1 MFGVELSDVKQAAQT
16 LIDAQVRVWAGLAF
30 MALALAAIQY
40 DEIIAPGV
48 SRLSDGWNTAATDMG
63 RRLTA
68 FSL

>member
-1 MFGVELSDVKQAAQT
+1 
-16 LIDAQVRVWAGLAF
+16 
-30 MALALAAIQY
+30 MAVALVAIQY

-48 SRLSDGWNTAATDMG
+48 NRLSEGWNTAATDMG